1 LYQWIERAIS
11 HGLFSN
17 NNQKRGVHF
26 MIETV
31 TDVTWVDVYLV
42 PWLIRIATAAVIFFI
57 GRWLAK
63 MLTRLSKKFMDKAKL
78 DETLISFVG
87 NIVYTLLLIV
97 VVLATLEQLGVKTTS
112 ALAILGAAGLAVGL
126 SLQSSLSNFAAGVM
140 LVIFRPFKVGDFVE
154 AGGTSGVV
162 EQISIFSTLM
172 RTGDNR
178 EVTVPNG
185 GIYGGTIINYSAR
198 DTRRIDLI
206 FGIGYDDDI
215 KKARQL
221 IEQIMQA
228 DERILKDPAPVI
240 LVSELGASSVD
251 MAVRPWVNSSDYWN
265 VRSDMLET
273 VKTTFDENG
282 IGIPYPQQD
291 VYIKEMPTK

>member
-1 LYQWIERAIS
+1 
-11 HGLFSN
+11 
-17 NNQKRGVHF
+17 
-26 MIETV
+26 MIEPV
-31 TDVTWVDVYLV
+31 TDVTWVDIYLI
-42 PWLIRIATAAVIFFI
+42 PWSIRILTAVVIFLV

-63 MLTRLSKKFMDKAKL
+63 MLTRLSRKFMTKANL
-78 DETLISFVG
+78 DQTLISFVG
-87 NIVYTLLLIV
+87 NIVYTLLLII

-162 EQISIFSTLM
+162 EQISIFSTVM

-215 KKARQL
+215 KKAKQL

-240 LVSELGASSVD
+240 LLSELGASSVD
-251 MAVRPWVNSSDYWN
+251 MAVRPWVKSADYWT
-265 VRSDMLET
+265 VRSDLLET

-291 VYIKEMPTK
+291 VYIKEMPSK